1 MPLKVSLRRKKM
13 NIYMKKKFFFIF
25 HARVEVEVVDLFLF
39 FLVED
44 EMAVE
49 GLDDEME
56 VEGGLETWEIIH
68 AILAESLPLLL
79 LLVVTGNIV

>member
-1 MPLKVSLRRKKM
+1 M
-13 NIYMKKKFFFIF
+13 FFFF

-79 LLVVTGNIV
+79 VVLVVTGNIV

>member
-1 MPLKVSLRRKKM
+1 M
-13 NIYMKKKFFFIF
+13 NIYRKKKFFFFSFF

-79 LLVVTGNIV
+79 VVLVVTGNIV

>member
-1 MPLKVSLRRKKM
+1 M
-13 NIYMKKKFFFIF
+13 FFFF

>member
-1 MPLKVSLRRKKM
+1 M
-13 NIYMKKKFFFIF
+13 FFFF

-79 LLVVTGNIV
+79 LVVTGNIV

>member
-1 MPLKVSLRRKKM
+1 M
-13 NIYMKKKFFFIF
+13 NIYRKKKFFFSFF

-44 EMAVE
+44 EMEVE
-49 GLDDEME
+49 RLDEME

-68 AILAESLPLLL
+68 AILAESLLLLL

>member
-1 MPLKVSLRRKKM
+1 M
-13 NIYMKKKFFFIF
+13 NIYRKKKFFFFFFF

-68 AILAESLPLLL
+68 AILAESLLLLL

>member
-1 MPLKVSLRRKKM
+1 M
-13 NIYMKKKFFFIF
+13 NIYRKKNSFFSFL